1 MKKHITSSAMILAL
15 TAAGVSLPMNRAVA
29 GSNAG
34 AAIVGALIGGAIVAG
49 ANQNRRNN
57 TTQSTASSA
66 QRNENRAVQTAL
78 NFFDFPVGSAD
89 GVFGRN
95 TRNGIRQYQ
104 AYLDFPVTGELT
116 QYQKDF
122 LLNSH
127 QRAEL
132 GGAETSRII
141 LTSPEGS
148 RALLVSFMQQQ
159 QGGNS
164 GLGTTPL
171 GGNAFQANGPANDF
185 NSGGSSSQNSPSG
198 LPVFVTSQEP
208 SMNEL
213 CISGI
218 QPNSVEAQFCNLR
231 AYAIDEGDRLAASVQ
246 GTTRADIQAQCEAF
260 APTLEPYIST
270 VALADAGAAKGEL
283 QSWVSTSG
291 ASAASLEGIAKV
303 CLGVGYSSD
312 NSDVALASIM
322 SLVGLGL
329 SGYEE
334 LLAYHLALGFGFEG
348 KTNVD
353 RGAQWLDNASLA
365 FASGQESITGESGAV
380 RATVAVSLANSMR
393 GLPSTVAPANNGVV
407 PAFGVTPEAPTEAG
421 GGFFSSGTSN

>member
-1 MKKHITSSAMILAL
+1 MKKHLTSSAMILAL
-15 TAAGVSLPMNRAVA
+15 TAAGVTLPMNRAA
-29 GSNAG
+29 ANGHAG
-34 AAIVGALIGGAIVAG
+34 AAIIGALIGGAIVAG
-49 ANQNRRNN
+49 ANNNRRNN
-57 TTQSTASSA
+57 TRTHATASSA
-66 QRNENRAVQTAL
+66 QRTENRAVQTAL
-78 NFFDFPVGSAD
+78 NYFDFPAGSPD
-89 GVFGRN
+89 GVFGRR
-95 TRNGIRQYQ
+95 TRTAISGYQ
-104 AYLDFPVTGELT
+104 AFMDFPVTGELT
-116 QYQKDF
+116 TFQKDF

-141 LTSPEGS
+141 LTDPNGT
-148 RALLVSFMQQQ
+148 RGLLISFMNQE
-159 QGGNS
+159 QGGTTS
-164 GLGTTPL
+164 LGAGTV
-171 GGNAFQANGPANDF
+171 QASNPANDF
-185 NSGGSSSQNSPSG
+185 GGGSGTQTSPTG
-198 LPVFVTSQEP
+198 LPVFVTSQES

-246 GTTRADIQAQCEAF
+246 GTTRADIQAQCVAF
-260 APTLEPYIST
+260 APTLESYVST
-270 VALADAGAAKGEL
+270 VSLADAGAAKSEL

-303 CLGVGYSSD
+303 CLGVGYSTD

-322 SLVGLGL
+322 TLVGLGQ

-348 KTNVD
+348 KENIN

-365 FASGQESITGESGAV
+365 FASGQEAITGESGAR

-393 GLPSTVAPANNGVV
+393 GLPTTTAPATNGVV
-407 PAFGVTPEAPTEAG
+407 PAFGVTPEAPAETS
-421 GGFFSSGTSN
+421 GGFFSSGASN

>member
-1 MKKHITSSAMILAL
+1 MKKHLTSSAMILAL
-15 TAAGVSLPMNRAVA
+15 TAAGVAIPMNKAAA

-34 AAIVGALIGGAIVAG
+34 AAIIGAIIGGAVVAG
-49 ANQNRRNN
+49 ATNNRR
-57 TTQSTASSA
+57 TTTTSTASSA

-78 NFFDFPVGSAD
+78 NYFEFPAGTPD

-95 TRNGIRQYQ
+95 TRTAVSNYQ
-104 AYLDFPVTGELT
+104 AFMDFPITGELSS
-116 QYQKDF
+116 YQKEF

-141 LTSPEGS
+141 LTDPNGS

-159 QGGNS
+159 QGGGS
-164 GLGTTPL
+164 SLGNNTL
-171 GGNAFQANGPANDF
+171 QASGPANDF
-185 NSGGSSSQNSPSG
+185 SNNSSSGQTSTTG
-198 LPVFVTSQEP
+198 LPVFVTSQES

-231 AYAIDEGDRLAASVQ
+231 AYAIDEGDALAASVQ
-246 GTTRADIQAQCEAF
+246 GTTRADIQAQCVAF
-260 APTLEPYIST
+260 APTLQPYVST
-270 VALADAGAAKGEL
+270 VSLADAGAAKSEL

-303 CLGVGYSSD
+303 CLGIGYSTD
-312 NSDVALASIM
+312 NSDVALASVM
-322 SLVGLGL
+322 TLVGLGQ

-334 LLAYHLALGFGFEG
+334 LLAYHLALGFGFDG
-348 KTNVD
+348 KGNTN

-365 FASGQESITGESGAV
+365 FASGQESLTGESGAM

-393 GLPSTVAPANNGVV
+393 GLPTSAPANNGVV
-407 PAFGVTPEAPTEAG
+407 PAFGVAPEAPAEAG
-421 GGFFSSGTSN
+421 GGFFSSGASN

>member
-1 MKKHITSSAMILAL
+1 MKKHLTSSAMILAL
-15 TAAGVSLPMNRAVA
+15 TAAGVAIPMTKATA

-34 AAIVGALIGGAIVAG
+34 AAIIGAIIGGAVVAG
-49 ANQNRRNN
+49 ANNNRR
-57 TTQSTASSA
+57 TTTSTASSA

-78 NFFDFPVGSAD
+78 NYFEFPAGTPD

-95 TRNGIRQYQ
+95 TRTAISNYQ
-104 AYLDFPVTGELT
+104 AFMDFPVTGELSSF
-116 QYQKDF
+116 QKEF

-141 LTSPEGS
+141 LTDPNGS

-164 GLGTTPL
+164 GLGTNTL
-171 GGNAFQANGPANDF
+171 QASGPANDF
-185 NSGGSSSQNSPSG
+185 SNSGSSAQTSATG
-198 LPVFVTSQEP
+198 LPVFVTSQES

-218 QPNSVEAQFCNLR
+218 QPNSIEAQFCNLR
-231 AYAIDEGDRLAASVQ
+231 AYAIDEGDQLAASVQ
-246 GTTRADIQAQCEAF
+246 GTTRADIQAQCTAF
-260 APTLEPYIST
+260 APTLEPYVST
-270 VALADAGAAKGEL
+270 VSLADAGAAKSEL

-303 CLGVGYSSD
+303 CLGVGYSTD

-322 SLVGLGL
+322 TLVGLGQ

-334 LLAYHLALGFGFEG
+334 LLAYHLALGFGFDG
-348 KTNVD
+348 KDNAD

-365 FASGQESITGESGAV
+365 YASGQESLTGESGAM

-393 GLPSTVAPANNGVV
+393 GLPTMAPANAGVV
-407 PAFGVTPEAPTEAG
+407 PAFGVAPAEPAEAG
-421 GGFFSSGTSN
+421 GGFFSSGASN

>member
-1 MKKHITSSAMILAL
+1 MKKQITSSAMILAL
-15 TAAGVSLPMNRAVA
+15 TAAGVSVPMERAVA
-29 GSNAG
+29 GNNAG

-49 ANQNRRNN
+49 ANQNRRN

-66 QRNENRAVQTAL
+66 QRNENRAVQSAL
-78 NFFDFPVGSAD
+78 NFFQFPVGTPD

-95 TRNGIRQYQ
+95 TRSGISNFQ
-104 AYLDFPVTGELT
+104 AYMDFPITGELT
-116 QYQKDF
+116 QFQKDF
-122 LLNSH
+122 LLTSH

-141 LTSPEGS
+141 LTDPDGS

-164 GLGTTPL
+164 GLGTTQL
-171 GGNAFQANGPANDF
+171 GGGSIQANGAANDF
-185 NSGGSSSQNSPSG
+185 NGGGSSSATNPAG
-198 LPVFVTSQEP
+198 LPMFVTSQEA

-260 APTLEPYIST
+260 APTLEPYVST
-270 VALADAGAAKGEL
+270 VSLADAGAAKGEL

-291 ASAASLEGIAKV
+291 ASVASLEGIAKV

-353 RGAQWLDNASLA
+353 RGAQWLENASLA

-393 GLPSTVAPANNGVV
+393 GLPTAVAPANNGVV
-407 PAFGVTPEAPTEAG
+407 PAFGASPVETPEVG

>member
-1 MKKHITSSAMILAL
+1 MKKHLTSSAMILAL
-15 TAAGVSLPMNRAVA
+15 TAAGVAIPMNKAVA

-34 AAIVGALIGGAIVAG
+34 AAIIGALIGGAIVAG
-49 ANQNRRNN
+49 ATNNNRR
-57 TTQSTASSA
+57 TTSTASSA
-66 QRNENRAVQTAL
+66 QRTENRAVQTAL
-78 NFFDFPVGSAD
+78 NYFEFPAGTPD
-89 GVFGRN
+89 GVFGRR
-95 TRNGIRQYQ
+95 TRTAVSNFQ
-104 AYLDFPVTGELT
+104 AYMDFPISGELT
-116 QYQKDF
+116 SYQKEF

-141 LTSPEGS
+141 LTDPNGS
-148 RALLVSFMQQQ
+148 RALLISFMQQQ

-164 GLGTTPL
+164 GLGL
-171 GGNAFQANGPANDF
+171 GNSTMASSPANDF
-185 NSGGSSSQNSPSG
+185 NGGGSSAQTSSTG
-198 LPVFVTSQEP
+198 LPVFVTSQES

-231 AYAIDEGDRLAASVQ
+231 AYAIDEGDALASSVQ
-246 GTTRADIQAQCEAF
+246 GTTRADIQAQCIAF
-260 APTLEPYIST
+260 APTLNPYVST
-270 VALADAGAAKGEL
+270 VSLADAGAAKTEL

-303 CLGVGYSSD
+303 CLGIGYSTD

-322 SLVGLGL
+322 TLVGLGQ

-334 LLAYHLALGFGFEG
+334 LLAYHLALGFGFDG
-348 KTNVD
+348 KVNTN

-365 FASGQESITGESGAV
+365 FASGQESLTGESGAM

-393 GLPSTVAPANNGVV
+393 GLPTTAPATAGIV
-407 PAFGVTPEAPTEAG
+407 PAFGVTPEAPAETG
-421 GGFFSSGTSN
+421 GGFFSTGASN

>member
-1 MKKHITSSAMILAL
+1 MKKQLTSSAMILAL
-15 TAAGVSLPMNRAVA
+15 TAAGATLPMSKAAA

-49 ANQNRRNN
+49 ATNNNRRR
-57 TTQSTASSA
+57 TTTSTASSA
-66 QRNENRAVQTAL
+66 QRNENRAVQSAL
-78 NFFDFPVGSAD
+78 NFFNFPAGTPD

-95 TRNGIRQYQ
+95 TRTAVSGFQSFMN
-104 AYLDFPVTGELT
+104 FPVTGELT
-116 QYQKDF
+116 SYQKDF

-132 GGAETSRII
+132 GGAETSRVI
-141 LTSPEGS
+141 LTDPNGS
-148 RALLVSFMQQQ
+148 RALLITFMQQQ
-159 QGGNS
+159 QGGS
-164 GLGTTPL
+164 GFGSTPL
-171 GGNAFQANGPANDF
+171 GGGTLQASGPANDF
-185 NSGGSSSQNSPSG
+185 GSNSSGQTNPAG

-231 AYAIDEGDRLAASVQ
+231 AYAIDEGDSLAASVQ
-246 GTTRADIQAQCEAF
+246 GTTRADIQAQCEGF
-260 APTLEPYIST
+260 APTLETYVNR
-270 VALADAGAAKGEL
+270 VALNSATAAKADLASWVRVSGTSAGA
-283 QSWVSTSG
+283 
-291 ASAASLEGIAKV
+291 LEGIAKV
-303 CLGVGYSSD
+303 CLGVGYATD

-322 SLVGLGL
+322 ALVGLNQ

-348 KTNVD
+348 KTDVD

-365 FASGQESITGESGAV
+365 FASGQESLTGESGAV
-380 RATVAVSLANSMR
+380 RATVAVTLANTMR
-393 GLPSTVAPANNGVV
+393 GLPTAVPANNGVL
-407 PAFGVTPEAPTEAG
+407 PASTATPETSVG
-421 GGFFSSGTSN
+421 GGFFSTGASN

>member
-1 MKKHITSSAMILAL
+1 MKKQITSSAMILAL
-15 TAAGVSLPMNRAVA
+15 TAAGATLPMNKAAA
-29 GSNAG
+29 GGNAG

-49 ANQNRRNN
+49 AVNNNRSN
-57 TTQSTASSA
+57 TTSTASSA

-78 NFFDFPVGSAD
+78 NYFDFPAGTPD

-95 TRNGIRQYQ
+95 TRTAVSNYQ
-104 AYLDFPVTGELT
+104 AFMDFPITGQLT
-116 QYQKDF
+116 TYEKDF

-141 LTSPEGS
+141 LTDPNGS

-164 GLGTTPL
+164 GLGTTGF
-171 GGNAFQANGPANDF
+171 GGATQASNNAANDF
-185 NSGGSSSQNSPSG
+185 SNGSSTSNTSPLG

-231 AYAIDEGDRLAASVQ
+231 AYAISEGDQLAASVQ
-246 GTTRADIQAQCEAF
+246 GTTRADIQAQCEGF

-270 VALADAGAAKGEL
+270 VSFNDAGIAKSDL
-283 QSWVSTSG
+283 QGWVRSSG
-291 ASAASLEGIAKV
+291 ATVASLEGISKV
-303 CLGVGYSSD
+303 CLGVGYATD
-312 NSDVALASIM
+312 NSDVALASVM
-322 SLVGLGL
+322 TLVGLGQ

-334 LLAYHLALGFGFEG
+334 LLGYHLALGFGFDG
-348 KTNVD
+348 KPD
-353 RGAQWLDNASLA
+353 ADHGAQWLDNASLA
-365 FASGQESITGESGAV
+365 YASGQASISGESGAA
-380 RATVAVSLANSMR
+380 RATVAVTLANSLR
-393 GLPSTVAPANNGVV
+393 GLPTTAPANTGVV
-407 PAFGVTPEAPTEAG
+407 PAFAPTEQAPANTG
-421 GGFFSSGTSN
+421 GGFFSSGASN

>member
-1 MKKHITSSAMILAL
+1 MKKHLTSSAMILAL
-15 TAAGVSLPMNRAVA
+15 SAAGVAIPTTKAAA

-49 ANQNRRNN
+49 ANQNRRANN
-57 TTQSTASSA
+57 TRSNASSA
-66 QRNENRAVQTAL
+66 QRTENRAVQSAL
-78 NFFDFPVGSAD
+78 NFFEFPAGTPD

-95 TRNGIRQYQ
+95 TRNAISQYQ
-104 AYLDFPVTGELT
+104 IFMDFPPTGELT
-116 QYQKDF
+116 SFQKEF
-122 LLNSH
+122 LLTSH

-141 LTSPEGS
+141 LTDPNGS

-159 QGGNS
+159 RGVNT
-164 GLGTTPL
+164 GLGL
-171 GGNAFQANGPANDF
+171 GNGAVMANGPANDF
-185 NSGGSSSQNSPSG
+185 SNAGSTPQTNPAG
-198 LPVFVTSQEP
+198 LPMFVTSQES

-246 GTTRADIQAQCEAF
+246 GTTRADIQAQCVAF
-260 APTLEPYIST
+260 APTLDPYIST
-270 VALADAGAAKGEL
+270 VALADAGAAKSEL

-303 CLGVGYSSD
+303 CLGVGYSTD

-322 SLVGLGL
+322 SLVGLGQ

-334 LLAYHLALGFGFEG
+334 LLAYHLALGFGFDG
-348 KTNVD
+348 KENVD

-380 RATVAVSLANSMR
+380 RATVAVSLANSLR
-393 GLPSTVAPANNGVV
+393 GLPPVAPANNGVV
-407 PAFGVTPEAPTEAG
+407 PAFGVAPAEETEVG

>member
-1 MKKHITSSAMILAL
+1 MKKHLTSSAMILAL
-15 TAAGVSLPMNRAVA
+15 TAAGVALPMQRAAA
-29 GSNAG
+29 GGNAG

-49 ANQNRRNN
+49 ATNNRR
-57 TTQSTASSA
+57 TTTHSTVSSA

-78 NFFDFPVGSAD
+78 NFFEFPAGTPD
-89 GVFGRN
+89 GVFGRK
-95 TRNGIRQYQ
+95 TRTAISQYQ
-104 AYLDFPVTGELT
+104 AFMEFPVTGELT

-122 LLNSH
+122 LLTSH

-141 LTSPEGS
+141 LTDPNGA
-148 RALLVSFMQQQ
+148 RGLLVSFMEQQQ
-159 QGGNS
+159 SGNTGLGMGNS
-164 GLGTTPL
+164 TL
-171 GGNAFQANGPANDF
+171 QASNPANDF
-185 NSGGSSSQNSPSG
+185 NNSGSTSQTSPAG
-198 LPVFVTSQEP
+198 LPVFVTSQES

-246 GTTRADIQAQCEAF
+246 GTTRADIQAQCEGF
-260 APTLEPYIST
+260 APTLEPYVST
-270 VALADAGAAKGEL
+270 VALADAGDAKSEL

-303 CLGVGYSSD
+303 CLGVGYSTD

-322 SLVGLGL
+322 TLVGLGQ

-334 LLAYHLALGFGFEG
+334 LLAYHLALGFGFDG
-348 KTNVD
+348 KKNTD

-365 FASGQESITGESGAV
+365 FASGQESLTGESGAM
-380 RATVAVSLANSMR
+380 RATVAVSLANSLR
-393 GLPSTVAPANNGVV
+393 GLPPVAPAAPGGVV
-407 PAFGVTPEAPTEAG
+407 PAFGTATEQTDDVG
-421 GGFFSSGTSN
+421 GGFFSTGASN

>member
-1 MKKHITSSAMILAL
+1 MKKHLTSSAMILAL
-15 TAAGVSLPMNRAVA
+15 TAAGVTLPMNRATA
-29 GSNAG
+29 NGHAG
-34 AAIVGALIGGAIVAG
+34 AAIIGALIGGAIVAG
-49 ANQNRRNN
+49 ANNNRRNN
-57 TTQSTASSA
+57 TRTHSTASSA
-66 QRNENRAVQTAL
+66 QRTENRAVQTAL
-78 NFFDFPVGSAD
+78 NYFEFPAGTPD
-89 GVFGRN
+89 GVFGRR
-95 TRNGIRQYQ
+95 TRAAISGYQ
-104 AYLDFPVTGELT
+104 AFMDFPVTGELT
-116 QYQKDF
+116 TFQKDF

-141 LTSPEGS
+141 LTDPNGT
-148 RALLVSFMQQQ
+148 RGLLISFMQQQ

-164 GLGTTPL
+164 GLGM
-171 GGNAFQANGPANDF
+171 GNGTVQASNPANDF
-185 NSGGSSSQNSPSG
+185 GGSSSAETSPTG
-198 LPVFVTSQEP
+198 LPVFVTSQES

-246 GTTRADIQAQCEAF
+246 GTTRADIQAQCVAF
-260 APTLEPYIST
+260 APTLEPYVNT
-270 VALADAGAAKGEL
+270 VSLADAGAAKSEL

-303 CLGVGYSSD
+303 CLGVGYSTD

-322 SLVGLGL
+322 TLVGLGQ

-348 KTNVD
+348 KENINL
-353 RGAQWLDNASLA
+353 GAQWLDNASLA
-365 FASGQESITGESGAV
+365 FASGQESITGESGAM

-393 GLPSTVAPANNGVV
+393 GLPTTAAPANNGVV
-407 PAFGVTPEAPTEAG
+407 PAFGMAPEAPAETG
-421 GGFFSSGTSN
+421 GGFFSTGVSN

>member
-1 MKKHITSSAMILAL
+1 MKKHLTSSAMILAL
-15 TAAGVSLPMNRAVA
+15 TAAGVSIPMTKAAA

-34 AAIVGALIGGAIVAG
+34 AAIIGALIGGAIVAG
-49 ANQNRRNN
+49 ATNNRRN
-57 TTQSTASSA
+57 TRTRSTASSA
-66 QRNENRAVQTAL
+66 QRTENRAVQSAL
-78 NFFDFPVGSAD
+78 NYFEFPAGTPD
-89 GVFGRN
+89 GVFGRK
-95 TRNGIRQYQ
+95 TRTAVSQYQ
-104 AYLDFPVTGELT
+104 AFLDFPITGQLT
-116 QYQKDF
+116 QFEKDF

-141 LTSPEGS
+141 LTDPNGA
-148 RALLVSFMQQQ
+148 RGLLVSFMRQ
-159 QGGNS
+159 QGGGT
-164 GLGTTPL
+164 GLGL
-171 GGNAFQANGPANDF
+171 ANGPANDF
-185 NSGGSSSQNSPSG
+185 STASSSPNTSPSG
-198 LPVFVTSQEP
+198 LPVFVTSQEA

-218 QPNSVEAQFCNLR
+218 QPNSIEAQFCNLR

-260 APTLEPYIST
+260 APTLQPYVST
-270 VALADAGAAKGEL
+270 VSLVDAGPAKSEL

-312 NSDVALASIM
+312 SSDVALASIM
-322 SLVGLGL
+322 TLVGLGDA
-329 SGYEE
+329 GYEE

-348 KTNVD
+348 KQNID

-393 GLPSTVAPANNGVV
+393 GLPSVTTTPSNGVV
-407 PAFGVTPEAPTEAG
+407 PAFGTAPAAPAEAG
-421 GGFFSSGTSN
+421 GGFFSSGVSN